1 MVLFVKTK
9 FARDKHG
16 QTVAGLVGLQV
27 KAQQRLDCVPF
38 RSLRFLFPWFGGRLF
53 FDDRVQL
60 SPCSPIFALLAFDV
74 N

>member
-16 QTVAGLVGLQV
+16 QTVAGLVGFQV

-38 RSLRFLFPWFGGRLF
+38 HSLRFLFAHGSRLSF
-53 FDDRVQL
+53 VSDPNPLILVHDG
-60 SPCSPIFALLAFDV
+60 C
-74 N
+74 